1 MEKGFGTCGV
11 APAAAT
17 RLTPNGN
24 EVMSFSIVFC
34 FGFTETHS
42 SKIDTNSKIKA
53 VFLYNFTKYIE
64 WPTEYKN
71 GNFVVGILGNS
82 AALYKE
88 LSLMSKTK
96 KVASQEFEIKIYT
109 SADDIN
115 DKIHMLYIPDE
126 ASGSIKNA
134 SQKLKGK
141 STLIV
146 TETPELST
154 QESGI
159 NFIIVANRQKFEL
172 NKSNVEGHNLK
183 VSKSLEDLAVV
194 VN

>member
-1 MEKGFGTCGV
+1 MKQIGYILVF
-11 APAAAT
+11 
-17 RLTPNGN
+17 
-24 EVMSFSIVFC
+24 FIVFC
-34 FGFTETHS
+34 FGFTETQS